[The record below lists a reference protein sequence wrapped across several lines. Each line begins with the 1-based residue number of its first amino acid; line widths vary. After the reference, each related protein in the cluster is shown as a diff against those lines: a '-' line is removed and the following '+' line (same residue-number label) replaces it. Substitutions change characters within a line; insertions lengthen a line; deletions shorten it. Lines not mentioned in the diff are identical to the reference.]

1 MEVVGLAWEADG
13 LLKLGHVTQVS
24 AEVEGAPV
32 VPALQR
38 ALGAGFKHQTH
49 ASVRA
54 NVGQAVRVFALDQH
68 DRLARQGF
76 QMVDWK
82 DRVCFQFSEMGSK
95 LPAFE
100 DAFEALVFDRV
111 GVEPGRKGLGLS
123 NVGVNH
129 LARHDSDTSHAVL
142 RVGTVRF
149 QAPFDSAN
157 GERVVH
163 TEPSNQGRQ
172 PCAQHR

>member
-1 MEVVGLAWEADG
+1 MEVVGLAREANG

-24 AEVEGAPV
+24 AKVEGAPV
-32 VPALQR
+32 IAALQR

-76 QMVDWK
+76 QMIDRE
-82 DRVCFQFSEMGSK
+82 DRVCIQVGDVGGE
-95 LPAFE
+95 LPASE

-111 GVEPGRKGLGLS
+111 GVEPGRKGLGLA

-129 LARHDSDTSHAVL
+129 LTRHEVDTSHTVL
-142 RVGTVRF
+142 RVGTLRS
-149 QAPFDSAN
+149 QASFPF
-157 GERVVH
+157 
-163 TEPSNQGRQ
+163 RQ
-172 PCAQHR
+172 R

>member
-1 MEVVGLAWEADG
+1 MGGVGLV
-13 LLKLGHVTQVS
+13 L
-24 AEVEGAPV
+24 V
-32 VPALQR
+32 VWL
-38 ALGAGFKHQTH
+38 
-49 ASVRA
+49 
-54 NVGQAVRVFALDQH
+54 VGVWLVLWV
-68 DRLARQGF
+68 L
-76 QMVDWK
+76 
-82 DRVCFQFSEMGSK
+82 GSK

-163 TEPSNQGRQ
+163 TEPSNRGRS

>member
-1 MEVVGLAWEADG
+1 MVA
-13 LLKLGHVTQVS
+13 
-24 AEVEGAPV
+24 
-32 VPALQR
+32 ALQR
-38 ALGAGFKHQTH
+38 VLGAGFKHQTH

-111 GVEPGRKGLGLS
+111 GVEPGRKGLGLP

-129 LARHDSDTSHAVL
+129 LTRHGVDTSHTAL
-142 RVGTVRF
+142 RVGTL
-149 QAPFDSAN
+149 
-157 GERVVH
+157 
-163 TEPSNQGRQ
+163 PSQSSVPSR
-172 PCAQHR
+172 